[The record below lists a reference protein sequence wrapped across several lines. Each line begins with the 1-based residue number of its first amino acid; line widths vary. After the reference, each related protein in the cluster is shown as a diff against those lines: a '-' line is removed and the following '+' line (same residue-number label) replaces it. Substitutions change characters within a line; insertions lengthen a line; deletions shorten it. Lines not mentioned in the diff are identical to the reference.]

1 LTDGWQT
8 RLTSSIT
15 PSVCYDMDSSSS
27 SHRNGDVGELESRER
42 DADDDM
48 RGVVSRYR
56 QFDAEGIRSRIEDC
70 QTIVSCCPQRDTV
83 RCSQSGMLESR
94 NLYTSPS
101 PSPSTDSS
109 TAPPSASSTST
120 TGLSVPNELLRL
132 TLSKPPWWGNV
143 YDELL
148 PAPVLRL
155 DDDEQMDDE
164 SESRIQRPFAAG

>member
-1 LTDGWQT
+1 MNSARGVDEDTSGPREMSFSKWPPPSPHRSATIWT
-8 RLTSSIT
+8 RRPRRIATVMLVSSNPGSETRMTICAG
-15 PSVCYDMDSSSS
+15 SSRDIDSSTPRGSG
-27 SHRNGDVGELESRER
+27 RGSRK
-42 DADDDM
+42 
-48 RGVVSRYR
+48 
-56 QFDAEGIRSRIEDC
+56 
-70 QTIVSCCPQRDTV
+70 
-83 RCSQSGMLESR
+83 SGMLESR

-120 TGLSVPNELLRL
+120 TGLGVPNELLRL